1 MMDYNKNGIDDYIEY
16 KMVTGGEKHS
26 TGSNDD
32 WWIWL
37 IAGVLSLIPGVN
49 IIVWIVLLALAF

>member
-37 IAGVLSLIPGVN
+37 IAGVLSLTPG
-49 IIVWIVLLALAF
+49 